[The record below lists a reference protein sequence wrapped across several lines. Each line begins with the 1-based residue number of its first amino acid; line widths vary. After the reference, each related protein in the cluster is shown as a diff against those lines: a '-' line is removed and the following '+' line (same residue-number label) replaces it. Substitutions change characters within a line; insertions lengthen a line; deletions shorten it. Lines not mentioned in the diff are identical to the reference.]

1 MPAAVTC
8 LKGEGIMAQ
17 TFAEFSA
24 RKERIDAAERLIR
37 RPQGVDI
44 GELMDIDGIGTLNQ
58 ARNLIRN
65 LRERGWDVF
74 HTKEQRDTVWKVRE

>member
-1 MPAAVTC
+1 
-8 LKGEGIMAQ
+8 MAQ

-24 RKERIDAAERLIR
+24 RKERIDTAERLIR

-74 HTKEQRDTVWKVRE
+74 RTKEQRDTVWKVRE